1 MGQGDTVIL
10 ASSMIPGNESQVY
23 RVINGLMRLGAKV
36 VHSGNAKVHVSGH
49 SSEGELTYCYNILR
63 PRNVMPVH
71 GEVRHLIANGAIAV
85 KTGVPPKN
93 VILAEDGVVVD
104 LVDGQA
110 TIVGAVPCGYVY
122 VDGSSVGEITE
133 AELKDRKI
141 LSEEGFISLFAVVD
155 ASTGKVVGGPQILAR
170 GLLRKTLSLMTF
182 APRLWPP
189 WRSRLRQVTPI
200 LTNCNR

>member
-1 MGQGDTVIL
+1 M
-10 ASSMIPGNESQVY
+10 
-23 RVINGLMRLGAKV
+23 
-36 VHSGNAKVHVSGH
+36 
-49 SSEGELTYCYNILR
+49 TYCYNILR

>member
-1 MGQGDTVIL
+1 M
-10 ASSMIPGNESQVY
+10 
-23 RVINGLMRLGAKV
+23 
-36 VHSGNAKVHVSGH
+36 
-49 SSEGELTYCYNILR
+49 TYCYNILR

-122 VDGSSVGEITE
+122 VDGSSVGKSPK
-133 AELKDRKI
+133 L
-141 LSEEGFISLFAVVD
+141 
-155 ASTGKVVGGPQILAR
+155 
-170 GLLRKTLSLMTF
+170 
-182 APRLWPP
+182 
-189 WRSRLRQVTPI
+189 
-200 LTNCNR
+200 N